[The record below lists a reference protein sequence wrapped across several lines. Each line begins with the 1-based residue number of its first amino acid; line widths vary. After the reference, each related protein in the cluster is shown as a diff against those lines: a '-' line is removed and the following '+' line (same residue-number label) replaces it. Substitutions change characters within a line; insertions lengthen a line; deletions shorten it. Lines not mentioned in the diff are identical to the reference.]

1 MKLCAVPFLCL
12 CLTQAVAGYSV
23 LTHEAIVDTVWK
35 DNITPLLLKR
45 FPESTPEELNKA
57 HGYAYGGA
65 IIQDLGYYPLGSKF
79 FSDLTHYVR
88 SGDFV
93 MNLLDEASDLNE
105 YAFALGSLAH
115 YAADNNGHRVAINK
129 AVPLVY
135 PKLLRR
141 YGNIVTYAD
150 DSTSHIKVEFSFD
163 VAQLAQGNYAPD
175 NYHDF
180 IGFEV
185 AQKSLER
192 AFQKTYGLKLSSV
205 IREEMAIGTYRFA
218 VSSILP
224 TLTKTA
230 WRLKKDEILKA
241 QPSMTERKFIYNL
254 SRASFHKEWGTKYER
269 PGIKARILAF
279 CFRILPKVGPFRAFA
294 FQAPTPATQTLFMS
308 SVNAT
313 LDQYR
318 LLLAAQGRG
327 SVKLLNENFDTGEPV
342 KPGRYRLADDAYAKL
357 LDKLA
362 DKPVPVELRDNI
374 LAFYSDL
381 NAPFATKQNEKA
393 WKKLLA
399 ELDALK
405 ASAAASADV
414 GSR

>member
-1 MKLCAVPFLCL
+1 MKLCVAPLLCF
-12 CLTQAVAGYSV
+12 CITQVAAGYSV

-45 FPESTPEELNKA
+45 FPDSTPEELVKA

-88 SGDFV
+88 SGEFV
-93 MNLLDEASDLNE
+93 LNLLEEASDLNE
-105 YAFALGSLAH
+105 YAFALGAMAH
-115 YAADNNGHRVAINK
+115 YASDNNGHREAVNK

-135 PKLLRR
+135 PKLQRR
-141 YGNIVTYAD
+141 FGRIVTYAD
-150 DSTSHIKVEFSFD
+150 DSISHLKVEFSFD
-163 VAQLAQGNYAPD
+163 VAELAQGNYAPEK
-175 NYHDF
+175 YHDF
-180 IGFEV
+180 VGFEV
-185 AQKSLER
+185 AQKALER
-192 AFQKTYGLKLSSV
+192 AFQKTYALKLSSV
-205 IREEMAIGTYRFA
+205 IHEEMAIGTYRFA

-224 TLTKTA
+224 TMTRTA

-269 PGIKARILAF
+269 PGIRARILALL
-279 CFRILPKVGPFRAFA
+279 FRVLPKVGPFRAFA
-294 FQAPTPATQTLFMS
+294 FQAPTSATQTLFMT

-327 SVKLLNENFDTGEPV
+327 SLTLPNKNFDTGEAV
-342 KPGRYRLADDAYAKL
+342 KPGKYRLADEAYAKL

-362 DKPVPVELRDNI
+362 DKPVPVEVRDNI
-374 LAFYSDL
+374 LAYYSDL
-381 NAPFATKQNEKA
+381 NPPFATKRKEKE

-399 ELDALK
+399 ELEALK
-405 ASAAASADV
+405 TSAPASVDV